1 MKYTAK
7 LVNKNDYKRLDG
19 GRIEIGIHAKALD
32 TIFQALYRKRTYQG
46 GIKAKAIEDVSE
58 LQSEV
63 YEEITSDIDV

>member
-32 TIFQALYRKRTYQG
+32 TIFQALYHKRTGLG
-46 GIKAKAIEDVSE
+46 GAKVIEDVSE